1 VSRSPSRGLVI
12 AAFAV
17 IYLVW
22 GSTYLAIRISVETIP
37 PFLMSGVRFVVAG
50 GLMLLY
56 LRWRGAAWPTSREW
70 WNGTIAG
77 TLMLLGGNAVV
88 GFAEKTVASNIAALL
103 IAATPAWFALLNWVR
118 PGGAPPDRRVGWGIL
133 VGFFGVGW
141 LVWHRADGSSSP
153 DSAAA
158 TASFSLMGALIL
170 IAASV
175 FWAAGSLFVKYV
187 DKPSSPFVGAA
198 VQMLAGGVVVLL
210 VSLAMGESHGF
221 QVGEVS
227 GRSLGAWV
235 YLVTIG
241 SWLGYSAYN
250 YLLAHVSPAA
260 ISTYAFVNPVV
271 AVGLGWWLANEA
283 FDPRMIAAA
292 AIIVLGV
299 IIITWPV
306 RREKIA
312 T

>member
-1 VSRSPSRGLVI
+1 MI
-12 AAFAV
+12 ASFAV

-22 GSTYLAIRISVETIP
+22 GSTYLAIRVSVATIP
-37 PFLMSGVRFVVAG
+37 PFLMSGVRFLVAG

-56 LRWRGAAWPTSREW
+56 LRWRGAAWPTLRDW
-70 WNGTIAG
+70 KNGTIAG
-77 TLMLLGGNAVV
+77 ALMLLGGNAVV

-118 PGGAPPDRRVGWGIL
+118 PGGVAPTPRVWYGIV

-141 LVWHRADGSSSP
+141 LVWHRADGTSSP
-153 DSAAA
+153 ESAA
-158 TASFSLMGALIL
+158 ASFSLMGALIL
-170 IAASV
+170 ISASV

-187 DKPSSPFVGAA
+187 DKPASPFLGAA
-198 VQMLAGGVVVLL
+198 VQMVAGGAVVLV
-210 VSLAMGESHGF
+210 VSLALGEFREFRVDSI
-221 QVGEVS
+221 S
-227 GRSLGAWV
+227 GRSFWSTV
-235 YLVTIG
+235 YLITIG

-260 ISTYAFVNPVV
+260 VSTYAFVNPVV
-271 AVGLGWWLANEA
+271 AVALGWWLANEV

-299 IIITWPV
+299 VVITWPE
-306 RREKIA
+306 RRGKNG
-312 T
+312 TQ